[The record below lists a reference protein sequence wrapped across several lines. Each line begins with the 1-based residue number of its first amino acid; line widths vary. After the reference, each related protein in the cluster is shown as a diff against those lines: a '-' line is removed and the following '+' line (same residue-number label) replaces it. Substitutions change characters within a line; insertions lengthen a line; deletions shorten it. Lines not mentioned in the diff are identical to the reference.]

1 LFLICFTDF
10 FLDALQKEKFN
21 FLVTYHTYQLNAKL
35 KDNFLDAI
43 RLQKKNALTEVFLFS
58 IFRLFS
64 LFSKSLFE
72 LSFEEPQFVDTH
84 AQADF
89 KNFLF
94 DHIRCIGFEQ

>member
-43 RLQKKNALTEVFLFS
+43 RLQKKKCTYRSFFVFHFPFILAF
-58 IFRLFS
+58 
-64 LFSKSLFE
+64 
-72 LSFEEPQFVDTH
+72 
-84 AQADF
+84 F
-89 KNFLF
+89 KII
-94 DHIRCIGFEQ
+94 IRIVF